1 MSTGNNI
8 KTIRLLKNFTQ
19 KHVASQLGISER
31 WLSEIENEKVE
42 ISNEYLQRLSTAFD
56 MSADEITH
64 FHEKQIFN
72 NTGNNSIFGY
82 NNNYQNES
90 VEKIE
95 ALYNQL
101 LAEKD
106 KTIAALQEMINTNKK
121 NKI

>member
-42 ISNEYLQRLSTAFD
+42 ISNEYLQRLSTAFN
-56 MSADEITH
+56 MSADEIMH

-95 ALYNQL
+95 LLYNKL

-106 KTIAALQEMINTNKK
+106 KTIKLMQEIIDNYKK
-121 NKI
+121 NK